1 MANLD
6 TELLKP
12 SEIAQYL
19 GVSRS
24 WIYLAAR
31 AGRIPCMRLGGA
43 AGPLR
48 FVRADVEQWLENARR
63 DWLPG
68 ESAASSAS
76 RAAKEFA
83 TASPELVLGGL
94 ARDLDVRD

>member
-1 MANLD
+1 MATLD

-24 WIYLAAR
+24 WVYLAAG

-43 AGPLR
+43 DGPLAS
-48 FVRADVEQWLENARR
+48 FV
-63 DWLPG
+63 P
-68 ESAASSAS
+68 
-76 RAAKEFA
+76 
-83 TASPELVLGGL
+83 T
-94 ARDLDVRD
+94 

>member
-1 MANLD
+1 
-6 TELLKP
+6 
-12 SEIAQYL
+12 L

-43 AGPLR
+43 EGPLR
-48 FVRADVEQWLENARR
+48 FVRADVEGCLENARR
-63 DWLPG
+63 EWLPG
-68 ESAASSAS
+68 ETAASAAS

-83 TASPELVLGGL
+83 MASPQLVLDGL
-94 ARDLDVRD
+94 ARDADGAN

>member
-1 MANLD
+1 MATLD

-24 WIYLAAR
+24 WVYLAAR

-43 AGPLR
+43 DGPLR
-48 FVRADVEQWLENARR
+48 FVRVDIERWLENARR
-63 DWLPG
+63 EWLPG
-68 ESAASSAS
+68 ESTIGAVS
-76 RAAKEFA
+76 RAAREVA
-83 TASPELVLGGL
+83 AASPQLVLDAL
-94 ARDLDVRD
+94 AGDRERG